1 MKNKQVKV
9 KVEAEQRKDR
19 SRLRF
24 RLRKAFS
31 LTSASVLT
39 FFPKPQPVFYGRFFM
54 AYFLSVVGL
63 VLVIEGLPYF
73 AFPARVK
80 EWALTLQEIPERPL
94 RVMGLVSM
102 LAGLLLVYIS
112 RRVF

>member
-1 MKNKQVKV
+1 MKDSVIVSQCQSIRKAVSKCHRVKV
-9 KVEAEQRKDR
+9 
-19 SRLRF
+19 F
-24 RLRKAFS
+24 T
-31 LTSASVLT
+31 LTLH
-39 FFPKPQPVFYGRFFM
+39 YGGVM
-54 AYFLSVVGL
+54 AYFLSVLGL

>member
-31 LTSASVLT
+31 LTSACLLW
-39 FFPKPQPVFYGRFFM
+39 GGGM
-54 AYFLSVVGL
+54 AYFLSVLGL